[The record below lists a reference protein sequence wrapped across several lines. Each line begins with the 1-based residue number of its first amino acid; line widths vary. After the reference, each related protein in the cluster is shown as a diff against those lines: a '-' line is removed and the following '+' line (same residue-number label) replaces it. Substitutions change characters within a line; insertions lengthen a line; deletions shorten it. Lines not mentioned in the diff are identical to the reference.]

1 MPPPTSSNHVSDHEE
16 DPNEDEEDSEVDD
29 SDILADLPD
38 DTDVPLSPS
47 IFTKARN
54 R

>member
-1 MPPPTSSNHVSDHEE
+1 MPPSTSSNNVSDREE
-16 DPNEDEEDSEVDD
+16 DPDDKEDDFEVDD
-29 SDILADLPD
+29 PEILADLPD
-38 DTDVPLSPS
+38 DTDVRLYLS